1 MTLLK
6 LSNLTCLSCLSWLA
20 LFAATAATGST
31 TACSSNPGPAPK
43 AYAAVQIGAGTDT
56 GINDVPACG
65 LGIPY
70 SYTVGAA
77 TAVMPMDYEDG
88 TDHAGK
94 VSVYCTVDGNGGGFD
109 VNLSV
114 ELSATNGGT
123 LSVSGHVNATGDSK
137 GLQAT
142 FETMG
147 QLFRDNNCT
156 FTQTYNGSPIP
167 SNAGPA
173 SGRIWGHL
181 DCPTAMESGM
191 FGMGADGGDITK
203 TCEGSADFLFENCN

>member
-6 LSNLTCLSCLSWLA
+6 LSNLSWLA
-20 LFAATAATGST
+20 LFAATAATGN

-43 AYAAVQIGAGTDT
+43 AYAAVLIMAG
-56 GINDVPACG
+56 GNPGVNDVPACG
-65 LGIPY
+65 GGDFN
-70 SYTVGAA
+70 YTVGAA
-77 TAVMPMDYEDG
+77 TAGMPMDYADG

-94 VSVYCTVDGNGGGFD
+94 VSVYCTVDSNGGGFD

-114 ELSATNGGT
+114 EIAAAMGGT
-123 LSVSGHVNATGDSK
+123 LSVSGHVNATGSST
-137 GLQAT
+137 GLNAT

-147 QLFRDNNCT
+147 QLFRDNDCT
-156 FTQTYNGSPIP
+156 FSQVYNGAPIP

-181 DCPTAMESGM
+181 DCPNAMESGM
-191 FGMGADGGDITK
+191 FGQGADGGAVTK
-203 TCEGSADFLFENCN
+203 TCDGSADFLFENCN